1 MHFIDPA
8 PRGPELRPQSTAAAA
23 KGGGAGG
30 AEALA
35 AGTGGWTRGLR
46 SRRARARA
54 VHCTT
59 LRAARKR
66 AI

>member
-1 MHFIDPA
+1 MHFIDPS
-8 PRGPELRPQSTAAAA
+8 PRRPELRPRSTAAAA

-35 AGTGGWTRGLR
+35 AGMGGWTRGLR
-46 SRRARARA
+46 SRRAWARA

>member
-46 SRRARARA
+46 
-54 VHCTT
+54 
-59 LRAARKR
+59 
-66 AI
+66 